1 MIQTRTK
8 QEKLRQ
14 LLQILIP
21 ILITQLAIYAM
32 NFFDTTM
39 SGQYSP
45 QDLAGVAIGS
55 SLWVP
60 VFTGLSGILLAV
72 TPIVAQLVGGQ
83 RNSEV
88 SFSVIQGVY
97 LAIVM
102 AVVVLIAGSLAL
114 DPILGLMKLEDHV
127 RTIAQEYLFA
137 LSTGI
142 VPLFVYNVLRCF
154 LDALGKTRV
163 SMLITLASLP
173 LNIVFNYFLIFGKMG
188 FPELGGVGAGYASA
202 LTYWLLTLITIVI
215 IIRQQP
221 FARYQIFSRLYG
233 FSLEKWKEILLVG
246 VPIGFAIFFET
257 SIFSAVTLLMSQFD
271 TLTIASHQAAL
282 NFSSF
287 LYMVPLSIS
296 MALTIVVGFEVGA
309 GRYQD
314 ARQYSWIG
322 IAIAVIMAVICG
334 IILIMFREEVARV
347 YTKDPQVLKLTAEFL
362 LFALFFQLSDAIQ
375 APIQG
380 ALRGYKDV
388 NVTFVMALVSY
399 WVIGLPLGYYLANH
413 TELMAFGY
421 WIGLIAGLAVGA
433 SCLLARLVLIQR
445 KMAARF
451 QNP

>member
-1 MIQTRTK
+1 MIQTNTK
-8 QEKLRQ
+8 QAKLHQ
-14 LLQILIP
+14 LLYILIP

-60 VFTGLSGILLAV
+60 VFTGLSGILMAV
-72 TPIVAQLVGGQ
+72 TPIVAQLVGGK

-88 SFSVIQGVY
+88 SFSVIQAVY
-97 LAIVM
+97 LAVVI
-102 AVVVLIAGSLAL
+102 AIVVLIFGIFTLS
-114 DPILGLMKLEDHV
+114 PILDLMKLEDHV
-127 RTIAQEYLFA
+127 HSIAYDYLAA

-142 VPLFVYNVLRCF
+142 IPLFVYNVLRCF

-163 SMLITLASLP
+163 SMFITLVSLP
-173 LNIVFNYFLIFGKMG
+173 LNIIFNYVLIFGKMG

-202 LTYWLLTLITIVI
+202 LTYWLLTIITTYI
-215 IIRQQP
+215 IIKQQP
-221 FARYQIFSRLYG
+221 FADYHIFSRLYG
-233 FSLEKWKEILLVG
+233 FSFQKWKEILLVG

-271 TLTIASHQAAL
+271 TMTIASHQAAL

-309 GRYQD
+309 GRYGD
-314 ARQYSWIG
+314 AKQYSWLG
-322 IAIAVIMAVICG
+322 LAIAVIMAGICG
-334 IILIMFREEVARV
+334 LILIMFREEVAGL
-347 YTKDPQVLKLTAEFL
+347 YTKDQKVLTLTAEFL
-362 LFALFFQLSDAIQ
+362 LYALFFQLSDAIQ

-399 WVIGLPLGYYLANH
+399 WVIGLPFGYYLANY
-413 TELMAFGY
+413 TGLLAFGY
-421 WIGLIAGLAVGA
+421 WIGLIAGLAAGA
-433 SCLLARLVLIQR
+433 SCLLARMVFIQR
-445 KMAARF
+445 KMAA
-451 QNP
+451 QYQAE